1 MKKKLAHLQES
12 SLKKEYLPP
21 SIEVDVIELEQG
33 IAAGS
38 AVVVPTTVNGDVS
51 QEWDTDTD
59 TTGTYN
65 W

>member
-1 MKKKLAHLQES
+1 MKKQLAHLQES

-21 SIEVDVIELEQG
+21 SIEVDEVELEQG

-38 AVVVPTTVNGDVS
+38 AVVAPTTVDGDVS
-51 QEWDTDTD
+51 QQWDTDTD

>member
-1 MKKKLAHLQES
+1 M
-12 SLKKEYLPP
+12 KKEYLPP